1 LVAVGDQVLIAH
13 RSDEGRSLGMRT
25 AKLGSQGPDL
35 SVIGFGAW
43 EAGLAPDWGEAP
55 PEEQVLRAVATIF
68 ETGITWIDT
77 AEVYGDGT
85 SERLV
90 GRAVAGR
97 RDEILIATKVAP
109 KPDGSGFRPDQVR
122 QACRKSLERLSTD
135 RIDLYQL
142 HWPDESGV
150 PVEDTWGAMTSLVD
164 EGLVRFIGVSNF
176 DRGLI
181 ERCLAVRHVDSL
193 QQEFS
198 MLVLDDRDLIRW
210 CGDQGIGVLAYGP
223 LAYGLLTGAITAD
236 TTFART
242 DHRRIENWHLFGP
255 GKRERSLAVVDAMR
269 PIADRLGITV
279 SQLALAWT
287 VHQPGVTSAIAGSR
301 NPEHVRSNAAAGGVV
316 LDAARLAELE
326 QILTLGPAFG

>member
-1 LVAVGDQVLIAH
+1 
-13 RSDEGRSLGMRT
+13 MRT

-55 PEEQVLRAVATIF
+55 PEEQVLRAVATVF

-109 KPDGSGFRPDQVR
+109 KPDGSGFRPEQVR
-122 QACRKSLERLSTD
+122 RACRKSLERLSTD

-142 HWPDESGV
+142 HWPDESDV

-198 MLVLDDRDLIRW
+198 MLVLDDRELIRW
-210 CGDQGIGVLAYGP
+210 CGERDIGVLAYGP
-223 LAYGLLTGAITAD
+223 LAYGLLTGAVTAE
-236 TTFART
+236 TTFAPG
-242 DHRRIENWHLFGP
+242 DHRLEQPNLFGP
-255 GKRERSLAVVDAMR
+255 GNLERGLAVVDALR
-269 PIADRLGITV
+269 PIAERLGVTV
-279 SQLALAWT
+279 SQLTLAWT
-287 VHQPGVTSAIAGSR
+287 GHQPGVTSAIAGSR
-301 NPEHVRSNAAAGGVV
+301 NPEHVRSNAAAGDVV
-316 LDAARLAELE
+316 LDAATLAELE
-326 QILTLGPAFG
+326 QILTVGPAFR

>member
-1 LVAVGDQVLIAH
+1 
-13 RSDEGRSLGMRT
+13 MRI
-25 AKLGSQGPDL
+25 AKLGSRGPDL

-43 EAGLAPDWGEAP
+43 EAGMGSEWDKGP
-55 PEEQVLRAVATIF
+55 PEEQVIEAIAMVF

-77 AEVYGDGT
+77 AEVYGNGT

-90 GRAVAGR
+90 ARAVAGR
-97 RDEILIATKVAP
+97 RDEIAIATKVAP
-109 KPDGSGFRPDQVR
+109 APDGSGFRPEQLH
-122 QACRKSLERLSTD
+122 QACRHSLGRLSTD

-142 HWPDESGV
+142 HWPDASGV
-150 PVEDTWGAMTSLVD
+150 PIEETWGAMASLVD
-164 EGLVRFIGVSNF
+164 EGLVRSIGVSNF

-210 CGDQGIGVLAYGP
+210 CGDRGIGVLAYGP
-223 LAYGLLTGAITAD
+223 LAYGLLAGAITAE

-242 DHRRIENWHLFGP
+242 DHRRVENRHLFGP

-269 PIADRLGITV
+269 PISDRLGITV

-301 NPEHVRSNAAAGGVV
+301 NPDHVRSNAAGGDVV
-316 LDAARLAELE
+316 LDAATLAELE
-326 QILTLGPAFG
+326 QILTLGPSFD